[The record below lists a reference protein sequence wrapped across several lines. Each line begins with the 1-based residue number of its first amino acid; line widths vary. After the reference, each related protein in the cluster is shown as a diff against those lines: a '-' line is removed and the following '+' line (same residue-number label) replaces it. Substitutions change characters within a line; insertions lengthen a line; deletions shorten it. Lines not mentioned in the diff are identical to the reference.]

1 MQLLKFEQ
9 RGSRLLASGRKIR
22 CHLVCDCAAYII
34 GASSARSEGERVTD
48 RRTAEQYLERAQE
61 LRTIAD
67 QFRDATTREAL
78 VRLAEEYEGIVSRI
92 RSQAP
97 PITH

>member
-1 MQLLKFEQ
+1 
-9 RGSRLLASGRKIR
+9 
-22 CHLVCDCAAYII
+22 
-34 GASSARSEGERVTD
+34 VTD